1 MDRRRLDGG
10 RLVSGGAPGTH
21 GCVSQLVPGGQPALR
36 FRVDESRAH
45 APPYRQTCAGI
56 RCPSV
61 GLSARARTWLT
72 VSYCYPAVLDNA
84 LPAAKVAHVGRCAG
98 EIEWMSRVYR
108 RKYREEDS
116 A

>member
-1 MDRRRLDGG
+1 MVGG
-10 RLVSGGAPGTH
+10 LCQAERQALTAVFPNSCPAGSQHCDFVSM
-21 GCVSQLVPGGQPALR
+21 
-36 FRVDESRAH
+36 SRGPMP
-45 APPYRQTCAGI
+45 PPYRQTCAGI

>member
-45 APPYRQTCAGI
+45 APPLPPNLCGYQVPFSWAECSCQNVADCQLLSPYCSGSCHAGSQSCTC
-56 RCPSV
+56 RP
-61 GLSARARTWLT
+61 
-72 VSYCYPAVLDNA
+72 
-84 LPAAKVAHVGRCAG
+84 
-98 EIEWMSRVYR
+98 MR
-108 RKYREEDS
+108 RGN
-116 A
+116 